1 VQYDM
6 SNATGS
12 PKQLYNF
19 NSGYS
24 NKKSGLC
31 LTPGQ
36 AMMWNV
42 LDIKQAC

>member
-1 VQYDM
+1 MYKSRQRTQYDM

-24 NKKSGLC
+24 NKKSGLYP
-31 LTPGQ
+31 TPGQ
-36 AMMWNV
+36 AT
-42 LDIKQAC
+42 I